1 MATAVNLLTTW
12 CCQGRC
18 LFTLP
23 REAKAFRKLSL
34 LWLSIVCLLTA
45 SQSLSAASATEVIQA
60 LDLNASP
67 SPIEYVKQVYRQ
79 YTPDEA
85 GNIDEDVYKDTISAN
100 NWKIQT
106 KTEYTTAPKV
116 GGNCLRSY
124 FGGYGKVKQ
133 DARAARIYF
142 RVYGAGTLN
151 FWYKTSCD
159 DGYNDGLRLW
169 IDESLVYTD
178 SGYGEQDND
187 DNWIQYGW
195 RQVNDGEGIQIEGY
209 NDERGDYYHEII
221 IEFNKGEADYDD
233 GKYIYEPTM
242 FSRFIGWEKP
252 QKNDYDDE
260 DSYNSDLAEY
270 LFVTQNFQNC
280 IWLDQL
286 TWKQKPLEL
295 SFSKTSDEIYEEI
308 VTIDFLSNVQ
318 EFGYHIRYTTDGS
331 EPTVK
336 STLYNPNSE
345 DSTLVFTETTIVK
358 AAIFGGTINDPEAL
372 PNTAS
377 IEGTFTIR
385 AAPPT
390 ISIASEQPDVN
401 SVRIKLSKD
410 NSAERIYYT
419 TNGID
424 PTTSSAL
431 LAADGF
437 LSVTDKVMVKAICV
451 REGVEQ
457 SHVAEFNDIDRCPIP
472 KVTGSPSLPTGNAYY
487 LDDSSTSI
495 ELTVLI
501 GEYTLLISHDNAIEY
516 SYSGGNSFQ
525 YKMLKTTAINS
536 ETISFRNVQLGML
549 PSERVVVSAYRKLTY
564 QINDSSSEANQ
575 FSSGWNLVSFL
586 LKPDEATLQ
595 SLMVYPI
602 FAISNSG
609 TYTPVKEINM
619 NQVYWIY
626 LPDNNI
632 QLLISGYNIPSNES
646 SPSLTGWKA
655 KTLTKE
661 EFDITENKWEF
672 INSRFQRA
680 TVHTVGRVYFV
691 YSK

>member
-1 MATAVNLLTTW
+1 
-12 CCQGRC
+12 
-18 LFTLP
+18 
-23 REAKAFRKLSL
+23 
-34 LWLSIVCLLTA
+34 
-45 SQSLSAASATEVIQA
+45 
-60 LDLNASP
+60 
-67 SPIEYVKQVYRQ
+67 
-79 YTPDEA
+79 
-85 GNIDEDVYKDTISAN
+85 
-100 NWKIQT
+100 
-106 KTEYTTAPKV
+106 
-116 GGNCLRSY
+116 
-124 FGGYGKVKQ
+124 
-133 DARAARIYF
+133 
-142 RVYGAGTLN
+142 
-151 FWYKTSCD
+151 
-159 DGYNDGLRLW
+159 
-169 IDESLVYTD
+169 
-178 SGYGEQDND
+178 
-187 DNWIQYGW
+187 
-195 RQVNDGEGIQIEGY
+195 
-209 NDERGDYYHEII
+209 
-221 IEFNKGEADYDD
+221 
-233 GKYIYEPTM
+233 
-242 FSRFIGWEKP
+242 
-252 QKNDYDDE
+252 
-260 DSYNSDLAEY
+260 
-270 LFVTQNFQNC
+270 
-280 IWLDQL
+280 
-286 TWKQKPLEL
+286 
-295 SFSKTSDEIYEEI
+295 
-308 VTIDFLSNVQ
+308 
-318 EFGYHIRYTTDGS
+318 
-331 EPTVK
+331 
-336 STLYNPNSE
+336 
-345 DSTLVFTETTIVK
+345 
-358 AAIFGGTINDPEAL
+358 
-372 PNTAS
+372 
-377 IEGTFTIR
+377 
-385 AAPPT
+385 
-390 ISIASEQPDVN
+390 
-401 SVRIKLSKD
+401 
-410 NSAERIYYT
+410 
-419 TNGID
+419 
-424 PTTSSAL
+424 
-431 LAADGF
+431 
-437 LSVTDKVMVKAICV
+437 MVKAICV